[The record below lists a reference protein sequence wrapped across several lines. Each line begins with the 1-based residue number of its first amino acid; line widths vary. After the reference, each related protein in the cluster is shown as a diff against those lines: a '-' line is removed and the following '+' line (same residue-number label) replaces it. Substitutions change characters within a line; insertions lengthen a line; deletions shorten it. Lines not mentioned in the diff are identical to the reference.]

1 MLGVAHVCLCSK
13 ARPQFA
19 WHTVFA
25 RTTSTDYHGLLDPA
39 VTSFQDVVSALFQA
53 ANREDVRLRLPQE
66 LLKLGL
72 QQRKEHVRA
81 CDMTSSLL

>member
-1 MLGVAHVCLCSK
+1 LKVKEEELT
-13 ARPQFA
+13 QQ
-19 WHTVFA
+19 
-25 RTTSTDYHGLLDPA
+25 L
-39 VTSFQDVVSALFQA
+39 QDQQSLFQA